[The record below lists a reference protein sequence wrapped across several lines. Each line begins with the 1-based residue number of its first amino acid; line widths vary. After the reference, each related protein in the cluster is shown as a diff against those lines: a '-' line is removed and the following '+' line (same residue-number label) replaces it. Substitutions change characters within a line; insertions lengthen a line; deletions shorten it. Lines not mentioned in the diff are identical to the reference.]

1 MNKEQIESL
10 LLADHKRF
18 VTKGLFGH
26 EGDTFSMRIPG
37 QDEFLLIQADTGTP
51 EPISMANPGNGISAL
66 HALLYRTRQ
75 DAGALLIGT
84 TPWCTALAGL
94 DATIPVLFDEQARHL
109 GSTEAPVRE
118 GDVAGLEKA
127 IARGSNIA
135 IIGEQRLCL
144 GVTPE
149 RIVLNAD
156 LFEKCAKAF
165 VIAHSSG
172 QPVRRI
178 PWLVRY
184 IAGGRLKKD
193 QLRAAESLAAGR
205 IPEGMNAY

>member
-1 MNKEQIESL
+1 MKDRIKSL
-10 LLADHKRF
+10 LLAVLARF
-18 VTKGLFGH
+18 SAKGLFGYP
-26 EGDTFSMRIPG
+26 GDSFSMRIPG
-37 QDEFLLIQADTGTP
+37 QSEFLLIRSADEMP
-51 EPISMANPGNGISAL
+51 EHVVMNDPVDRTAGL
-66 HALLYRTRQ
+66 HSRLYRVRP

-94 DATIPVLFDEQARHL
+94 DVTIPVLFDEQARHL
-109 GSTEAPVRE
+109 GKTGAPVKK
-118 GDVAGLEKA
+118 GDFPGLENA
-127 IARGSNIA
+127 IADGANIA

-149 RIVLNAD
+149 RIVFNAD

-172 QPVRRI
+172 RTVHSI
-178 PWLVRY
+178 PWLVRR
-184 IAGGRLKKD
+184 IAAGRMKKD
-193 QLRAAESLAAGR
+193 QVRAAETLAAGR

>member
-1 MNKEQIESL
+1 MKDRIKTL
-10 LLADHKRF
+10 LLADQARF
-18 VTKGLFGH
+18 AAKGLFGNP
-26 EGDTFSMRIPG
+26 GDSFSMRIPG
-37 QDEFLLIQADTGTP
+37 LSEFLLIRNTDEKP
-51 EPISMANPGNGISAL
+51 EHVVMNDPGDGAAGL
-66 HALLYRTRQ
+66 HARLYRARP

-94 DATIPVLFDEQARHL
+94 DETIPVLFDEQARHL
-109 GSTEAPVRE
+109 GKTGAAVQK
-118 GDVAGLEKA
+118 GDFSGLENA
-127 IARGSNIA
+127 IADGANIA

-149 RIVLNAD
+149 RIVFNAD

-172 QPVRRI
+172 RTVRRI
-178 PWLVRY
+178 PWLVRR
-184 IAGGRLKKD
+184 IAAGRMKKD
-193 QLRAAESLAAGR
+193 QIRAARTLAAGR